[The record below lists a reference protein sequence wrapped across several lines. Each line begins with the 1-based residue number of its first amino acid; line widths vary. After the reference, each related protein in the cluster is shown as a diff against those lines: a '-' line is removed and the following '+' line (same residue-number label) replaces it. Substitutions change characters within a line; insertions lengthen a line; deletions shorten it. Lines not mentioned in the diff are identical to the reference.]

1 MPMTFGAAAQVG
13 NKNLNIDMRGFGG
26 YAHQISG
33 GYSQGR
39 SVWGGRGGLRCYDIY
54 SFYVTCGLSFPFT
67 KPL

>member
-33 GYSQGR
+33 KG
-39 SVWGGRGGLRCYDIY
+39 VRGPGPNAWPDEVIVQIMFSFRFRCFGLLVC
-54 SFYVTCGLSFPFT
+54 
-67 KPL
+67 